1 MLLWCDAL
9 STLYT
14 IPVQVEGYG
23 SAINVSES
31 TIHVANSGLSMTVRC
46 NRLELSERNSKT
58 IQEMARPLVSELQKC
73 YEIPRAWVCLR
84 MPSVGAI
91 CV

>member
-23 SAINVSES
+23 SAIDVLES
-31 TIHVANSGLSMTVRC
+31 TIRFTNKGLSTTVRC
-46 NRLELSERNSKT
+46 KTLELSKQNSKT
-58 IQEMARPLVSELQKC
+58 YR
-73 YEIPRAWVCLR
+73 R
-84 MPSVGAI
+84 
-91 CV
+91 